1 MVSEGSAGVEYFSNE
16 ISFSYES
23 IVFEDSKTTTSYNL
37 QEQRKRIR
45 EWAKVNLIGKEIFLP
60 KTGMTVSFTSSG
72 IKEAI
77 NQPHKFIFKK
87 NEFIKEIE
95 TELQN
100 AEYIKSETDST
111 GELNFIFHYFR
122 IKVNQADSFIVLKG
136 IRKEGKIVFYSIV
149 DKIKNDPG
157 PR

>member
-1 MVSEGSAGVEYFSNE
+1 MVSEGSAGIEYLNNA
-16 ISFSYES
+16 ISFSTEP
-23 IVFEDSKTTTSYNL
+23 IVFEDAKTSITYNL
-37 QEQRKRIR
+37 KEQRKTIR
-45 EWAKVNLIGKEIFLP
+45 EWAKINLVGKELFLP
-60 KTGMTVSFTSSG
+60 KTGMNVTFTLNG

-77 NQPHKFIFKK
+77 NQPHKFILKK

-95 TELQN
+95 TALQN
-100 AEYIKSETDST
+100 AEYIKSETDRT

-122 IKVNQADSFIVLKG
+122 TSLNEEDSFIVLKE